1 MIHRRVRTGAAARR
15 LRLLLG
21 AATAALALTG
31 AQPAAAAEFGM
42 SDGRPALF
50 DSAHLHA
57 LNFQHVR
64 LVLPWDAARRDGS
77 WHGWLE
83 RARLQG
89 WQVLVAPT
97 IDTPHDCDTGSCSGP
112 SPADYEA
119 ALRELL
125 ASAPAITAV
134 AGWNE
139 PNHSMQ
145 PTARSAALAASYFEA
160 ARAACEGRCTAVAG
174 NMLDGNGM
182 AAYLKAYKAALV
194 HKPAV
199 WGLHDYFDATYF
211 SRAGLDE
218 LLSATDG
225 PIWLTETGGLVT
237 FRSDSGTLP
246 YDERRAA
253 DSLRWVFTMVAKT
266 PRIQRAYLYG
276 MWQEPWNAFDSALL
290 RVDGQERE
298 SMQVSRAYIGKRKAQ
313 LGGEQPPDLADEK
326 IAAAAVDPVD
336 AAAPG
341 GVRRAGDGTAGHL
354 YVVGKR
360 PKTSHGGRLALQIRC
375 VGSQACK
382 GKVRLGAGQWRE
394 RRTVELPGFG
404 QKTVKFRLPPEAAK
418 RVNLRLPLTRAA
430 WVAVCDSTATCGSS
444 KWIKLRAG

>member
-1 MIHRRVRTGAAARR
+1 
-15 LRLLLG
+15 
-21 AATAALALTG
+21 
-31 AQPAAAAEFGM
+31 M
-42 SDGRPALF
+42 SDGRPMLF
-50 DSAHLHA
+50 DSPHLHA

-64 LVLPWDAARRDGS
+64 LVLPWDAARRGGT
-77 WHGWLE
+77 WHAWLD

-89 WQVLVAPT
+89 WQVLIAPT
-97 IDTPHDCDTGSCSGP
+97 IDTAHDCDSGSCSGP
-112 SPADYEA
+112 TPADYEA

-139 PNHSMQ
+139 PNHSLQ
-145 PTARSAALAASYFEA
+145 PTARSAGLAAAYYEA
-160 ARAACEGRCTAVAG
+160 ARSACEGRCTAVAG

-182 AAYLKAYKAALV
+182 AAYLRAYKVALV

-218 LLSATDG
+218 LLDATEG
-225 PIWLTETGGLVT
+225 PIWITETGGLVT

-253 DSLRWVFTMVAKT
+253 DSLRWLFTMALKT
-266 PRIQRAYLYG
+266 PRVQRAYLYG

-290 RVDGQERE
+290 RVDGKERE
-298 SMQVSRAYIGKRKAQ
+298 SMQVARAYIGKRKTA
-313 LGGEQPPDLADEK
+313 LGGAEAPNLADPA

-336 AAAPG
+336 AEAPG
-341 GVRRAGDGTAGHL
+341 GVRRGGAGSAGHL

-360 PKTSHGGRLALQIRC
+360 PRTTRGGRLALQVRC
-375 VGSQACK
+375 VGSGACK
-382 GKVRLGAGQWRE
+382 GKVRLGAGKWRE
-394 RRTVELPGFG
+394 RRELSLPAFG
-404 QKTVKFRLPPEAAK
+404 QKTVKFRLPAAAAR

-430 WVAVCDSTATCGSS
+430 WVAVCDATATCGAS
-444 KWIKLRAG
+444 KWIKLRAQ